1 METQEQIKAF
11 IYDKLLQREKV
22 MREANQIVD
31 SVSETANMEIDK
43 INNEIQTAQELL
55 DKITSSPGAE
65 QDEAE

>member
-31 SVSETANMEIDK
+31 SVSETANMEVDK

-55 DKITSSPGAE
+55 DKITESSGAE

>member
-11 IYDKLLQREKV
+11 IYDKLLERERV
-22 MREANQIVD
+22 MREANKIVD
-31 SVSETANMEIDK
+31 TVSETANMEVDK

-55 DKITSSPGAE
+55 YKINSSPGAE

>member
-31 SVSETANMEIDK
+31 SVSETANMEVDK

-55 DKITSSPGAE
+55 DKITSPPGAE
-65 QDEAE
+65 QDEA

>member
-22 MREANQIVD
+22 MREANQIVN
-31 SVSETANMEIDK
+31 SVTETANMEVDK

-55 DKITSSPGAE
+55 DKITESSGAE

>member
-22 MREANQIVD
+22 MREANQIVK
-31 SVSETANMEIDK
+31 SVSESADMEVDK

-55 DKITSSPGAE
+55 DKITESPGAE

>member
-22 MREANQIVD
+22 MREANQIVE
-31 SVSETANMEIDK
+31 SVSESANMEVDK